1 MTGSLDAPP
10 IGAMQDATTKATE
23 SVWVTEVARMATRTA
38 ELNNHFALTEAA
50 RMATRT
56 AELNNHFAL
65 TEAARMSART
75 AELNNHFA
83 LTEAARM
90 SARTAE
96 FNNHFA
102 LTEAARMF
110 ARTAEFNNHFALTE
124 AARMASQSSVI
135 TFQASAVCHTP
146 TVEDIDLAAEV
157 QDCAIELLALQI
169 EEDLPEWLATN
180 RSALARELAIAAHS
194 FIVGFMRITARS
206 PELYSPNSSDLTPLL
221 LLPRN

>member
-10 IGAMQDATTKATE
+10 IGAMQHATTKATE
-23 SVWVTEVARMATRTA
+23 SVRV
-38 ELNNHFALTEAA
+38 
-50 RMATRT
+50 
-56 AELNNHFAL
+56 

-75 AELNNHFA
+75 AEFKNQFV

-96 FNNHFA
+96 FKYQFV
-102 LTEAARMF
+102 
-110 ARTAEFNNHFALTE
+110 LTE
-124 AARMASQSSVI
+124 AARMASQPSDVTS
-135 TFQASAVCHTP
+135 QASAVSHTP
-146 TVEDIDLAAEV
+146 TTEDVDLATEV
-157 QDCAIELLALQI
+157 QDCAIELLALLI

-180 RSALARELAIAAHS
+180 RSALARELAVAAHR

-206 PELYSPNSSDLTPLL
+206 PELYSPNAADLTPLL